1 MLGIPANF
9 RDITTEAMKI
19 QLRKLFDMSKYRAYH
34 TNMAEFQRN
43 IENKIN
49 ELLNFFP
56 VVIILGVRQCGKT
69 TLARMLRPRWRYF
82 DLERARDF
90 DFITR
95 DFDFF
100 LKEHPH
106 SIIIDEAQRFPALF
120 QELRGVIDRDRQRK
134 NRFLLTGS
142 SSLEL
147 IKNVSETLAGRVGIV
162 ELGTFKTNETYAKK
176 LPEFYQ
182 IFRQQLTTAAIT
194 FLKDLKP
201 TISHDQV
208 MNSFLKGGYPE
219 PVLEKDD
226 RFHNIWMENYLQTY
240 VQRDIRT
247 LFPRLDLIK
256 YQRFISM
263 LTALSGTIINCSQ
276 VGRSLDISEKSV
288 RDYLAIAEGSY
299 IWRNLPSHEANI
311 SKSVVKM
318 PKGNFRDSGLTN
330 FIQGIYSRD
339 QLLNYPNVGTGFEAF
354 ITEEII
360 KGLQAL
366 NVTNWNYYYFRT
378 KNGAEIDLI
387 IQGPFGILPVE
398 IKLGSMVK
406 KRQLQALKNFIHIN
420 HLPLGIVVNNCN
432 HVELVADKIIQLPA
446 TCL

>member
-1 MLGIPANF
+1 MT
-9 RDITTEAMKI
+9 DIT
-19 QLRKLFDMSKYRAYH
+19 
-34 TNMAEFQRN
+34 RN
-43 IENKIN
+43 IEQKVN
-49 ELLNFFP
+49 ELLGFFP

-69 TLARMLRPRWRYF
+69 TLARMLRPQWRYF
-82 DLERARDF
+82 DLERAKDF

-162 ELGTFKTNETYAKK
+162 ELGTFKTNETYVQK

-182 IFRQQLTTAAIT
+182 IFRQKINNTTIN
-194 FLKDLKP
+194 FLKGLTP
-201 TISHDQV
+201 AVSHDQV
-208 MNSFLKGGYPE
+208 MDAFLKGGYPE
-219 PVLEKDD
+219 PILAKDV
-226 RFHNIWMENYLQTY
+226 RFHGVWMENYLQTY

-256 YQRFISM
+256 YQRFVSM
-263 LTALSGTIINCSQ
+263 LAALSGTIINRSQ

-288 RDYLAIAEGSY
+288 RDYLAIAADSY
-299 IWRNLPSHEANI
+299 IWRNLPSHETNV

-318 PKGNFRDSGLTN
+318 PKGNFRDSGLAN
-330 FIQGIYSRD
+330 FIQGVYSRD
-339 QLLNYPNVGTGFEAF
+339 QLLNHPNVGAGFEAF

-360 KGLQAL
+360 KGIQTLD
-366 NVTNWNYYYFRT
+366 VTNWNYNYFRT

-387 IQGPFGILPVE
+387 LEGPFGILPIE
-398 IKLGSMVK
+398 IKLGSMTK
-406 KRQLQALKNFIHIN
+406 QRQLQALKNFVNIN
-420 HLPLGIVVNNCN
+420 NLPLGIVVNNSSQ
-432 HVELVADKIIQLPA
+432 VELIADRIIQLPA
-446 TCL
+446 SCI

>member
-1 MLGIPANF
+1 MIS
-9 RDITTEAMKI
+9 RIRVMKKWVDI
-19 QLRKLFDMSKYRAYH
+19 SKYRVYC
-34 TNMAEFQRN
+34 TNMIGLARN

-49 ELLNFFP
+49 KLLGFFP

-69 TLARMLRPRWRYF
+69 TLARMLRPQWRYF

-106 SIIIDEAQRFPALF
+106 SIIIDEAQKFPALF

-162 ELGTFKTNETYAKK
+162 ELGTFKTNETYAQK
-176 LPEFYQ
+176 LPEFYK
-182 IFRQQLTTAAIT
+182 IFRQKISNTTIDFLRGLTPV
-194 FLKDLKP
+194 F
-201 TISHDQV
+201 SHDQV
-208 MNSFLKGGYPE
+208 MDAFLKGGYPE
-219 PVLEKDD
+219 PILENNA
-226 RFHNIWMENYLQTY
+226 RFHGVWMENYLQTY

-256 YQRFISM
+256 YQRFVSM
-263 LTALSGTIINCSQ
+263 LAALSGTIINRSQ

-288 RDYLAIAEGSY
+288 RDYLVIAAGSY
-299 IWRNLPSHEANI
+299 IWRNLPSHETNV

-318 PKGNFRDSGLTN
+318 PKGNFRDSGLAN
-330 FIQGIYSRD
+330 FIQGVYSRD
-339 QLLNYPNVGTGFEAF
+339 QLLNHPNVGAGFEAF

-360 KGLQAL
+360 KGVQAL
-366 NVTNWNYYYFRT
+366 DVTNWKYNYFRT
-378 KNGAEIDLI
+378 KNGAEIDVILE
-387 IQGPFGILPVE
+387 GPFGILPIE
-398 IKLGSMVK
+398 IKLGSMTK
-406 KRQLQALKNFIHIN
+406 QRPLQALKNFVTIN
-420 HLPLGIVVNNCN
+420 NLPLGIVVNNSN
-432 HVELVADKIIQLPA
+432 QVELIADRIIQLPA
-446 TCL
+446 SCI

>member
-1 MLGIPANF
+1 MIG
-9 RDITTEAMKI
+9 
-19 QLRKLFDMSKYRAYH
+19 LR
-34 TNMAEFQRN
+34 RN
-43 IENKIN
+43 IADKVS
-49 ELLNFFP
+49 ELLGFFP

-69 TLARMLRPRWRYF
+69 TLARMLRPQWRYF
-82 DLERARDF
+82 DLERAKDF

-100 LKEHPH
+100 LKEHSH

-162 ELGTFKTNETYAKK
+162 ELGTFKTNETYAQK

-182 IFRQQLTTAAIT
+182 IFRQKINNTTIN
-194 FLKDLKP
+194 FLKGLTP
-201 TISHDQV
+201 AVSHDQV
-208 MNSFLKGGYPE
+208 MDAFLKGGYPE
-219 PVLEKDD
+219 PILAKDA
-226 RFHNIWMENYLQTY
+226 RFHGVWMENYLQIY

-256 YQRFISM
+256 YQRFVYM
-263 LTALSGTIINCSQ
+263 LAALSGTIINRSQ

-299 IWRNLPSHEANI
+299 IWRNLPSYETKV

-318 PKGNFRDSGLTN
+318 PKGNFRDSGLAN
-330 FIQGIYSRD
+330 FIQGVYSRD
-339 QLLNYPNVGTGFEAF
+339 QLLNHPNVGAGFEAF

-360 KGLQAL
+360 KGIQAL
-366 NVTNWNYYYFRT
+366 DVTNWNYNYFRT

-387 IQGPFGILPVE
+387 LEGPFGILPIE
-398 IKLGSMVK
+398 IKLGSMTK
-406 KRQLQALKNFIHIN
+406 QRQLQALKNFVNIN
-420 HLPLGIVVNNCN
+420 NLPLGIVVNNSN
-432 HVELVADKIIQLPA
+432 QVELIADRIIQLPA
-446 TCL
+446 SCL